1 MRRWSPG
8 PFSRSILFLAL
19 LAALLFHP
27 FAEAANVPSATRPL
41 RDDARV
47 LDSSSAAAVRQICN
61 ALERDTGAELVILT
75 MRTTS
80 GENHHDFALR
90 VFNQWGV
97 GRTGV
102 DNGMLIFFALD
113 DRRVEIIPG
122 IRYKNRFD
130 QSTCTD
136 LLTTYVVPQ
145 MKRGKPGEGVIA
157 AARQVADRVRVYEG
171 KGKAV
176 PAERPANRVGGTTTP
191 QSSSSPGT
199 SAPGPSRWSKF
210 AGQLVSGR
218 TLVLFLLLGWLGVGF
233 TFFVLAFNSGNL
245 LLPRWLMF
253 TLLGLGGVGLIAL
266 AFTQLELDRR
276 MADQVLG
283 GVGALGMLGFY
294 FCGSHMCPR
303 CNKYL
308 SIDTR
313 TLRSPTYDSSGLG
326 EQTEHCDSCMYH
338 NVFTYSISRKTRHH
352 HCSSSHS
359 SGGFRSS
366 GGRSSGGGGGASW

>member
-1 MRRWSPG
+1 M
-8 PFSRSILFLAL
+8 
-19 LAALLFHP
+19 
-27 FAEAANVPSATRPL
+27 

-176 PAERPANRVGGTTTP
+176 PAERPANRVG
-191 QSSSSPGT
+191 
-199 SAPGPSRWSKF
+199 
-210 AGQLVSGR
+210 
-218 TLVLFLLLGWLGVGF
+218 
-233 TFFVLAFNSGNL
+233 
-245 LLPRWLMF
+245 
-253 TLLGLGGVGLIAL
+253 
-266 AFTQLELDRR
+266 
-276 MADQVLG
+276 
-283 GVGALGMLGFY
+283 
-294 FCGSHMCPR
+294 
-303 CNKYL
+303 
-308 SIDTR
+308 
-313 TLRSPTYDSSGLG
+313 
-326 EQTEHCDSCMYH
+326 
-338 NVFTYSISRKTRHH
+338 
-352 HCSSSHS
+352 
-359 SGGFRSS
+359 
-366 GGRSSGGGGGASW
+366 